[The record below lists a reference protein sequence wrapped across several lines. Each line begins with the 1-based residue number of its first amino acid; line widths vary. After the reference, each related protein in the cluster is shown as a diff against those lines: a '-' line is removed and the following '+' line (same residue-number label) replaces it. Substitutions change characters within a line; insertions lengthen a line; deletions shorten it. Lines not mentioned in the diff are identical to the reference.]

1 MPDQQKEAP
10 SSSIAILKKIYHQ
23 LADPTD
29 PDLVRH
35 RRPHSTC
42 PHHSNCRYYGRRRK
56 DRRAST
62 STSTSTPTPS
72 PDVDLYVEPLRL
84 PVRPNKKSACRPDEA
99 AVKPP
104 SSSEPSTPQT
114 SSSLMDELLA
124 LVNAEIATR
133 KEWRRSARE
142 AAERGARRLKNATLR
157 MKSAR

>member
-1 MPDQQKEAP
+1 MPQEQKETP
-10 SSSIAILKKIYHQ
+10 CSSIAILKKIYHQ

-42 PHHSNCRYYGRRRK
+42 PHHNCRYYERRRNH
-56 DRRAST
+56 RREAST
-62 STSTSTPTPS
+62 STSTSTPSSTSYSDES
-72 PDVDLYVEPLRL
+72 PHVKPLRL
-84 PVRPNKKSACRPDEA
+84 PVRPKKGANRPEA
-99 AVKPP
+99 AAKAPE
-104 SSSEPSTPQT
+104 SSEPSTPQT

-124 LVNAEIATR
+124 LVNAEIDTR

-142 AAERGARRLKNATLR
+142 AAKRGARRLKNVTLR